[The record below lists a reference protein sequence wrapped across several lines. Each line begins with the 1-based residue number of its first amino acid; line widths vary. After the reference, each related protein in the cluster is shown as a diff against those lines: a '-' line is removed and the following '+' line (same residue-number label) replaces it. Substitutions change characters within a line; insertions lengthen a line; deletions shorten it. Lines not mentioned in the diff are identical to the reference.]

1 MNFDSPSAA
10 AALGVL
16 PSLGDLGLD
25 GTTGGLVMPVVGGLH
40 GLGARSD
47 EDEKRK
53 KLQQV
58 IDILKV
64 RVGIYSRRETGN
76 Y

>member
-1 MNFDSPSAA
+1 
-10 AALGVL
+10 
-16 PSLGDLGLD
+16 
-25 GTTGGLVMPVVGGLH
+25 MPVVG
-40 GLGARSD
+40 ARGD

-64 RVGIYSRRETGN
+64 SGN
-76 Y
+76 VYARKGRAIANVAVEIGE